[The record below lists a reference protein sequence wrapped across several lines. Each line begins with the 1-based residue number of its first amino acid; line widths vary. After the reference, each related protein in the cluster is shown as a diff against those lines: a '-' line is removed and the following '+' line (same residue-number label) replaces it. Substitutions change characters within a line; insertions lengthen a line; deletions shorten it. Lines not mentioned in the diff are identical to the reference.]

1 MFLRNRVLT
10 SESVGE
16 GHPDKVCDL
25 IADAILDACLEGDP
39 NSRVACEVFAT
50 TNTVIV
56 GGEITTN
63 ADIDVDAIVR
73 DTVRRI
79 GYTIEGIGFDAESLS
94 VTNLIGRQSAD
105 IALGVD
111 HDGAGDQGMVFGY
124 ATKETPVLMPA
135 SVYWVHELLKRA
147 ASVRRK
153 TDFLRPDAKGQ
164 ISLAYRHGRPHH
176 IDAVVLSHQ
185 HGQEIAHK
193 DLVDFLKKEVIIPTL
208 EPSGFFDRNTALY
221 INPTG
226 RFVIGGPAGDT
237 GLTGRKIVVDTY
249 GGIGHHGGGA
259 FSGKDPSKV
268 DRSGAYLARWI
279 ATNLVRSGLCTV
291 CEVQLSYAIG
301 VAEPISI
308 AVETFCTG
316 VMSEDELIRIIRRN
330 CDLTPKG
337 MIEALNLRAPIYR
350 RTTNY
355 GHFGKPDLPWERERI
370 LSLP

>member
-135 SVYWVHELLKRA
+135 SVYWAHELLKRA
-147 ASVRRK
+147 ASVRRR

-185 HGQEIAHK
+185 HGQEIAHE
-193 DLVDFLKKEVIIPTL
+193 DLVDFLKQEIIIPAL
-208 EPSGFFDRNTALY
+208 EPSGLFDKNTRLY

-249 GGIGHHGGGA
+249 GGIAHHGGGA

-279 ATNLVRSGLCTV
+279 AVNLVQSGLCTK
-291 CEVQLSYAIG
+291 CEIQLSYAIG

-308 AVETFCTG
+308 AVETFGTG
-316 VMSEDELIRIIRRN
+316 VKSEAELIRIIRRN
-330 CDLTPKG
+330 FDLTPKG
-337 MIEALNLRAPIYR
+337 MIEALGLRAPIYR

-355 GHFGKPDLPWERERI
+355 GHFGKPGLPWERTLA
-370 LSLP
+370 LS